1 MSDWMYKRGG
11 GRSRLFSWLDLDA
24 WIDSSLHD
32 SGTDAKDWW
41 ARASAF
47 MGRFRVTGVRKVGV
61 ELASEGLTVGTAGFM
76 VLLALAIP
84 SFEAVDRDDWRATGQ
99 YSVTFV
105 DEEGNELG
113 KRGILHSDAVPLE
126 EIPDYLIKATLATE
140 DRRFFEH
147 FGVDIFGT
155 LRALVENLRAN
166 SVVQGGSTLTQQLAK
181 NIFLSSERSIERKIK
196 EAFLALWLESRLT
209 KKEILK
215 LYLDRAYMG
224 GGAFGVEAA
233 SQFYFGKS
241 VREITLAEGALMAGL
256 YKAPTKYAPHVNLA
270 ASRARTS
277 EVLDNL
283 VEAGFMTEG
292 QVHGARLNP
301 AVYVPTG
308 NPNSPDWF
316 LDWAFDEVRRL
327 VRGRGEYVL
336 TATTTLDMRLQQVA
350 EAAVQNVMKTDSR
363 ARKQSQAALV
373 GLKTDGAV
381 KALVGG
387 RDYGRS
393 QFNRATS
400 ARRQPG
406 SSFKPYVYLAALE
419 YGGYSQNSS
428 VRDSPFSCGRGHSV
442 KNYSGGYRGRM
453 TMKTALARS
462 TNTVAVKLS
471 HEVGRKKII
480 EDLDKMGIDG
490 VRPSC
495 TMALGDTGITALSH
509 VGGYAVFANGGME
522 AQPYGILE
530 IRNSSGEL
538 IYRRDRDEPEPQ
550 RLYQEQAVAD
560 LNAMLGAVVT
570 SGTGRRAQLDFTT
583 AAGKTGT
590 SSGYRDAWFMG
601 YTGAYV
607 AGVWFGNDD
616 FRPTARVTGGSLPA
630 MMWKEFM
637 TGAHT
642 SPNIPPIP
650 GLPLHPNQV
659 AEMAR
664 LERLRAQQPEAVA
677 DPAASRRDTMPDK
690 TRTIIETIAKSL
702 KQARE
707 GPLTSAQ
714 RGDGAP
720 DEAASADGDVTGSAR
735 RGASATGVTVRPQ
748 QRG

>member
-1 MSDWMYKRGG
+1 MSEWMYKRGG
-11 GRSRLFSWLDLDA
+11 GRSKLFSWLDMDA

-32 SGTDAKDWW
+32 SSSDARNAW

-47 MGRFRVTGVRKVGV
+47 FMRFRVTGVRKAAV
-61 ELASEGLTVGTAGFM
+61 ELASEGLTLGAGGLV
-76 VLLALAIP
+76 VLMALAIP
-84 SFEAVDRDDWRATGQ
+84 SFDAVNREDWRATGQ

-105 DEEGNELG
+105 DQEGNELG

-126 EIPDYLIKATLATE
+126 EVPDYMIKATLATE
-140 DRRFFEH
+140 DRRFFDH
-147 FGVDIFGT
+147 FGVDVLGT

-181 NIFLSSERSIERKIK
+181 NVFLSSERSLERKIK

-209 KKEILK
+209 KQEILK

-241 VREITLAEGALMAGL
+241 VRDITLAEASLMAGL

-301 AVYVPTG
+301 ANIVQTR
-308 NPNSPDWF
+308 NPNSPDWY
-316 LDWAFDEVRRL
+316 LDWAFEEVRRL
-327 VRGRGEYVL
+327 VDGRGEFVL
-336 TATTTLDMRLQQVA
+336 TATTTLDTRMQQVA
-350 EAAVQNVMKTDSR
+350 ETAVKSVMTTSSQV
-363 ARKQSQAALV
+363 RKRSQAALV
-373 GLKTDGAV
+373 GLERDGAV
-381 KALVGG
+381 RAIVGG

-406 SSFKPYVYLAALE
+406 SSFKPYVYLAALQA
-419 YGGYSQNSS
+419 GDYSPRSS
-428 VRDSPFSCGRGHSV
+428 VRDSPFSCGRGHSI
-442 KNYSGGYRGRM
+442 KNYSGGFRGRM
-453 TMKTALARS
+453 TLARALAKS

-471 HEVGRKKII
+471 HEVGRKEII
-480 EDLDKMGIDG
+480 RQLEEMGVTG

-509 VGGYAVFANGGME
+509 TGAYAVFANGGME
-522 AQPYGILE
+522 AKPYGILE
-530 IRNSSGEL
+530 IANSRGDV
-538 IYRRDRDEPEPQ
+538 IYRRTRDEPKPK
-550 RLYQEQAVAD
+550 RLYAENDVAD
-560 LNAMLGAVVT
+560 LNYMLGQVVT
-570 SGTGRRAQLDFTT
+570 GGTGGRAKLDFTT

-601 YTGAYV
+601 YTGKYI

-630 MMWKEFM
+630 MIWKEFM
-637 TGAHT
+637 TGAHA

-650 GLPLHPNQV
+650 GLPLHPAQV
-659 AEMAR
+659 AEMQR
-664 LERLRAQQPEAVA
+664 LERIRAAQPKPL
-677 DPAASRRDTMPDK
+677 PAATTRRNAMAKRTKEILSQLAQALEQAKEGTLQRQATAPSNDPD
-690 TRTIIETIAKSL
+690 A
-702 KQARE
+702 
-707 GPLTSAQ
+707 G
-714 RGDGAP
+714 
-720 DEAASADGDVTGSAR
+720 
-735 RGASATGVTVRPQ
+735 
-748 QRG
+748 